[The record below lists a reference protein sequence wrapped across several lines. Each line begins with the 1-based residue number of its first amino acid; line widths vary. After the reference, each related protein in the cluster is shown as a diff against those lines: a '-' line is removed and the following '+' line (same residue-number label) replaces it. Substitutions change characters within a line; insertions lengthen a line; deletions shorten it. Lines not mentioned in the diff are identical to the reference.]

1 MINRRYS
8 RPSRAVENL
17 QQLSLNSSAG
27 IDCTRPHNDTKS
39 VYASKNLVVNTDGSL
54 SLRKPIVLRTK
65 FNANITRVIPLPED
79 AFIAVG
85 TFDNIEGFLILNS
98 TLKSTQFRTVWH
110 DVYGNE
116 RVNEVPAD
124 TPIPANLLNISEC
137 HVADTASGVVL
148 SDCALSRTAKEFPG
162 TRKDSLGDTY
172 SPIFDA
178 ALYDDP
184 NGTSP
189 RLVNVYYDSSL
200 RVWCVKL
207 HIPVPTNYL
216 TTDSGVEISRDT
228 LLDNPFAVRDAYDV
242 AVPSVKAIR
251 AYAYTAKE
259 AEGVVLA
266 DRPTPLT
273 ATHSFPAVPYALS
286 GRFVNTETVSSVDFV
301 YRRFEYTQTD
311 TQFEIA
317 RVANVAI
324 YFQLQVSGPTYRL
337 RQSYTGATTVDT
349 WNFGGFTGRLYAKTV
364 KTDGVDVTTLP
375 DFKIEIP
382 ANVLTLQYTHQY
394 FTLVGAGDY
403 VNLAKLTSTVNIGPY
418 TLTAANLAGS
428 SFEIKSF
435 GLTPANR
442 QLFSN
447 ATPANLAEIFE
458 EGSSTTFD
466 IKTSNKVFATLQYTY
481 ETPDVPTN
489 PRVADLTE
497 SVKNVRYRA
506 MDFVDF
512 DKLNQVVLKAF
523 LNIPTAQFDDIY
535 CSWRYTL
542 DGVTWEDALADS
554 DGVSVTEPSQEPITD
569 VSAPDSEISDAF
581 KYKKLLST
589 GEFSNENLV
598 SDRADCLTLTR
609 RTDAIDGSVW
619 DAVAFKFKL
628 VALETTSGNTHV
640 KATYGETLFYEAVGS
655 TISFEE
661 SDIGNAAS
669 GKQLYSKS
677 RLYSFGDASL
687 KNNILYSYANE
698 FETPLTNVISLAAS
712 SDNEVT
718 TVVRWRNSLI
728 SATEHALYLSEQQG
742 DVFYTKTLNT
752 AIGIPKDDGDC
763 CVPVLNGVIFKS
775 GNKIYQLYPNV
786 YSDDGTT
793 LNVTDISQSISH
805 YLDQYS
811 DSQGAFAFS
820 TESEYVLMLPAMLC
834 TRCLR
839 YDYTTRV
846 WTYHEYS
853 PLFKLVKVRALNDI
867 RLIGTPSEQG
877 PVCEFLFDT
886 EADSLTFSADAVPYV
901 TDIPYGDIVTRSV
914 VADEGTYGTGIEA
927 TVSELE
933 AYLQDSDKHCVTP
946 IAFEL
951 DTGQKTD
958 AILTAKQFVESKMVF
973 ATLSPNDSF
982 PMQVIVH
989 VDGDPH
995 ITTKDISTDAPFWEN
1010 SQSGGALNT
1019 LFGGVSSSSDNFNVL
1034 RQLIV
1039 RYSGKGKSVRHILTG
1054 ESLYNFKLYET
1065 YARYKLL
1072 NVKQ

>member
-1 MINRRYS
+1 MINRRYT

-54 SLRKPIVLRTK
+54 SLRKPLILRTK
-65 FNANITRVIPLPED
+65 FDANITRVIPLPDD

-85 TFDNIEGFLILNS
+85 TFDNVEGFLILDS
-98 TLKSTQFRTVWH
+98 TLKSTRFRTIWY

-116 RVNEVPAD
+116 RVNEVPKD
-124 TPIPANLLNISEC
+124 TPVPSSLLNVVEC
-137 HVADTASGVVL
+137 CVADTANGVIL
-148 SDCALSRTAKEFPG
+148 SNCALSRTAQEFPG
-162 TRKDSLGDTY
+162 TRKDSLGDEY
-172 SPIFDA
+172 YPVFDT

-184 NGTSP
+184 NGTAP
-189 RLVNVYYDSSL
+189 RLVNVFYDSSL
-200 RVWCVKL
+200 LVWCVKL

-216 TTDSGVEISRDT
+216 TTDSGVEISRDA
-228 LLDNPFAVRDAYDV
+228 LLDNPFAARDAYNV
-242 AVPSVKAIR
+242 AVPSVKTIR

-259 AEGVVLA
+259 AEGVILA
-266 DRPTPLT
+266 DRPVTLT
-273 ATHSFPAVPYALS
+273 ATEVCDTASQEQTDSYSVS
-286 GRFVNTETVSSVDFV
+286 DNTVNGTLHYRKFTYGGSSV
-301 YRRFEYTQTD
+301 YYP
-311 TQFEIA
+311 IA
-317 RVANVAI
+317 KLGNVELRLKLDI
-324 YFQLQVSGPTYRL
+324 ESWYQL
-337 RQSYTGATTVDT
+337 RQDSTESGDVEQVVVVGQSAKASGSLMAVKLSEDVDIT
-349 WNFGGFTGRLYAKTV
+349 ALPNFQIT
-364 KTDGVDVTTLP
+364 
-375 DFKIEIP
+375 IP
-382 ANVLTLQYTHQY
+382 ANVWNFVGNHSFFNASY
-394 FTLVGAGDY
+394 GAGFNVDLGTFTGVAY
-403 VNLAKLTSTVNIGPY
+403 
-418 TLTAANLAGS
+418 
-428 SFEIKSF
+428 
-435 GLTPANR
+435 TPAKTITADTFVNNSVVIMNFDFSR
-442 QLFSN
+442 SGYPFSKDPDQIDAQALFN
-447 ATPANLAEIFE
+447 E
-458 EGSSTTFD
+458 SSTLAARAYTSG
-466 IKTSNKVFATLQYTY
+466 KTFATLQYSY
-481 ETPDVPTN
+481 NAPDVPTGI
-489 PRVADLTE
+489 RVTDLTE

-512 DKLNQVVLKAF
+512 DKLNTVVLKAF

-542 DGVTWEDALADS
+542 DGVTWQDALADS

-569 VSAPDSEISDAF
+569 VSAPDSDASDTF

-598 SDRADCLTLTR
+598 ADRADCLTLMR
-609 RTDAIDGSVW
+609 RTDAPDGKVW

-628 VALETTSGNTHV
+628 VALDGSIV

-687 KNNILYSYANE
+687 KNNVLYSYANE

-742 DVFYTKTLNT
+742 EAFYTKTLNT
-752 AIGIPKDDGDC
+752 AIGIPKSDGDC

-775 GNKIYQLYPNV
+775 GNKIYQLYPNI

-811 DSQGAFAFS
+811 DSQDAFAFS
-820 TESEYVLMLPAMLC
+820 TESEYVLMLPETLC

-853 PLFKLVKVRALNDI
+853 PRFEFVKVRALDDI
-867 RLIGTPSEQG
+867 RLIGTSEDG
-877 PVCEFLFDT
+877 PICEFLFDT
-886 EADSLTFSADAVPYV
+886 EVDSLTFSADAAPYV
-901 TDIPYGDIVTRSV
+901 TDIPYGDIVTRDAVS
-914 VADEGTYGTGIEA
+914 DEDAYGTGIEA

-933 AYLQDSDKHCVTP
+933 EYLQDTDKHRVMP

-958 AILTAKQFVESKMVF
+958 AILTTKQFVESKMVF

-982 PMQVIVH
+982 PMQVIIH

-1010 SQSGGALNT
+1010 SSSGGALNT